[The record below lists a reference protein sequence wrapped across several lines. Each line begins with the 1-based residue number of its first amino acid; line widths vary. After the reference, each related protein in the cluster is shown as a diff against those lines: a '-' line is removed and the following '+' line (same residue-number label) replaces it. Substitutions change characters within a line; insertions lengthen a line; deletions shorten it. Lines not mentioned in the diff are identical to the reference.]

1 MISASIVIK
10 VQFYDLDPMGIVWH
24 GNYPRF
30 LEQARS
36 ALFEKISFGYRAMAE
51 GGEGGPVGDIRIK
64 YVRPIHISQTVTVT
78 ATLVEY
84 ENRLKVNYVI
94 TDADGAI

>member
-1 MISASIVIK
+1 MISAGVVIK

-30 LEQARS
+30 LEQARA
-36 ALFEKISFGYRAMAE
+36 ALFDKISFGYDAMAKS
-51 GGEGGPVGDIRIK
+51 GFAWPIVDMRIK
-64 YVRPIHISQTVTVT
+64 YVRPIDISRTITVT

-84 ENRLKVNYVI
+84 ENRLKVNYLI

>member
-1 MISASIVIK
+1 MISTSVAIK

-51 GGEGGPVGDIRIK
+51 SGYAWPNSSGKLAPKCGVSFLPASRTIWNFRETGVHPCVSACDR
-64 YVRPIHISQTVTVT
+64 
-78 ATLVEY
+78 
-84 ENRLKVNYVI
+84 
-94 TDADGAI
+94 